1 MMQKRLTPMNC
12 CDFRKCL
19 TKAGRLT
26 WLGFLMAVLSVAAL
40 AQNQVQ
46 IAPAGN
52 KVQLTLSTPASEKEY
67 LLESQA
73 RLVEGEEWAPLLR
86 FRASKTPR
94 PYLDSICGN
103 ADSRFFR
110 LRQLLDAPAPEVSN
124 FRLIDAEGKAHE
136 LYYQKPAMGVL
147 LVLAGVNLESAVPF
161 SPELD
166 RVRKLVGPDN
176 LPTWIISATQTSER
190 DSIAGLSK
198 VFPSGVPVLQDPSQ
212 AVHRTL
218 GSGSAAE
225 AVLISTVDWSV
236 AYRGPIEEI
245 INTGLSVVHTRPLAD
260 AVSDLAGNKPISL
273 SRVAM
278 DCGTAGI
285 QPVEPAGYATV
296 VAPMLLKSCMPCHS
310 PGNIAP
316 WAMTSHS
323 VILEFS
329 KLIKSSVLAGEMPP
343 WHADSKYQ
351 HFSNS
356 KALAPAEIASL
367 VDWIDRGSPRGDG
380 PDPLALT
387 QQPPLPDWP
396 LGKPDAVVNIDPQE
410 IPASGEIPYTYL
422 FAKSPFPSD
431 VWLRAVSVK
440 PGDRSV
446 VHHCLVFKGG
456 TLAELLALQ
465 GGLSGYFAGYVPG
478 MDDVQFPE
486 GTGKLLKTTD
496 TIVFQMHYTASG
508 KVTTDQTQIGFYLAP
523 SKPASELV
531 TTAAY
536 NRKFSIPPMTAD
548 SKVDASRTF
557 TKKSKIYELS
567 PHMHFRGS
575 RARFTLEYPDGT
587 SEVLLNVP
595 SYFFNWQALYR
606 LATPKEVPAGTRLIC
621 EGAFDNSPQNRFNPD
636 PSATVTFGEQ
646 SWQEMFIGYVN
657 YSVVQ

>member
-1 MMQKRLTPMNC
+1 MACRL
-12 CDFRKCL
+12 
-19 TKAGRLT
+19 A
-26 WLGFLMAVLSVAAL
+26 WLGILMASVGGT
-40 AQNQVQ
+40 AQAQDRVQ

-52 KVQLTLSTPASEKEY
+52 KVQLTLSTPVSEKEY

-124 FRLIDAEGKAHE
+124 FRLIDTDGNAHE
-136 LYYQKPAMGVL
+136 LYYQKPALAVL
-147 LVLAGVNLESAVPF
+147 LVLAGANLESVAPF
-161 SPELD
+161 SAELD

-176 LPTWIISATQTSER
+176 LPTWIISATETSER
-190 DSIAGLSK
+190 DSIAGLAK
-198 VFPSGVPVLQDPSQ
+198 TFPPDVRVLQDPSQ

-225 AVLISTVDWSV
+225 VVLISTVDWSV
-236 AYRGPIEEI
+236 AYRGPIEEN
-245 INTGLSVVHTRPLAD
+245 INTGASVVQTRPLAD
-260 AVSDLAGNKPISL
+260 AVSELVGNKPISL

-285 QPVEPAGYATV
+285 QPVEPAKYAAV
-296 VAPMLLKSCMPCHS
+296 IAPMLLKSCMPCHS

-316 WAMTSHS
+316 WAMTSHA

-329 KLIKSSVLAGEMPP
+329 KLMKSAVLAGEMPP
-343 WHADSKYQ
+343 WHADSRYQ

-356 KALAPAEIASL
+356 KALASREMASL

-380 PDPLALT
+380 PDPLAVA
-387 QQPPLPDWP
+387 QQQPLPDWP
-396 LGKPDAVVNIDPQE
+396 LGKPDAVVSIDPQD
-410 IPASGEIPYTYL
+410 IPASGTIDYVYL
-422 FAKSPFPSD
+422 FAKSPFPND
-431 VWLRAVSVK
+431 VWLQAVSVK
-440 PGDRSV
+440 PGERSV

-456 TLAELLALQ
+456 SLKELLALQ

-478 MDDVQFPE
+478 MDDVPFPA
-486 GTGKLLKTTD
+486 GTGKLLKKTD

-508 KVTTDQTQIGFYLAP
+508 KAATDRTQIGFYLAP

-536 NRKFSIPPMTAD
+536 NTKFSIPPLTAE

-557 TKKSKIYELS
+557 ARKSMIYELS

-575 RARFTLEYPDGT
+575 RARFTLVYPDST

-606 LATPKEVPAGTRLIC
+606 LTTPKVVPAGTKLIC
-621 EGAFDNSPQNRFNPD
+621 DGAFDNSTQNRFNPD
-636 PSATVTFGEQ
+636 PLATVTFGEQ
-646 SWQEMFIGYVN
+646 SWEEMFIGYVN
-657 YSVVQ
+657 FSEVQ